1 MEIIANAA
9 PSKSKTRASQQEI
22 TIRKFGV
29 QVQTK
34 NARADILLCCSE
46 NCNFAGFIGAQAQ
59 GEN

>member
-1 MEIIANAA
+1 MEIIANGA

-34 NARADILLCCSE
+34 NMRTDILLCCSE
-46 NCNFAGFIGAQAQ
+46 NCNFAGFIGV
-59 GEN
+59 